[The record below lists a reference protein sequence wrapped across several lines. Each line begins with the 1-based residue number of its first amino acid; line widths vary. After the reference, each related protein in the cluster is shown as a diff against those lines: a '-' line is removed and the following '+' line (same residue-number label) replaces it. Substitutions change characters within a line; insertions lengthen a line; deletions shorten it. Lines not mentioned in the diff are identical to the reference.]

1 MAGDIITLNS
11 GRSYFS
17 GSNVL
22 VHLGSKGEFW
32 LRNGKVLLGSKHE
45 FSWISDMVF
54 LSMRAVIL
62 DWDKGV
68 SVLVEWGGEM
78 FSGGA

>member
-1 MAGDIITLNS
+1 MADDIITLNS

-22 VHLGSKGEFW
+22 VHLGSK
-32 LRNGKVLLGSKHE
+32 HE
-45 FSWISDMVF
+45 FSWRSDMVF
-54 LSMRAVIL
+54 LSKRAVIL

>member
-1 MAGDIITLNS
+1 M
-11 GRSYFS
+11 
-17 GSNVL
+17 NVSL
-22 VHLGSKGEFW
+22 ETEMFFWDQNMNFLLSK
-32 LRNGKVLLGSKHE
+32 
-45 FSWISDMVF
+45 
-54 LSMRAVIL
+54 RAVSL